1 MILLSCAF
9 SFPRLVAAIRVLRF
23 KVQSSKFKVQ
33 SFTRS
38 LPTTCNSL
46 FAVPIALL
54 ATPLLAA
61 EPTCSFDTNS
71 LSFPGTPLEQA
82 RCLLRPVQRFGN
94 LGKPLPALPDPLEKL
109 IGTPVELSYA
119 KFQAYLHS
127 HSIAEADIGGPHTNH
142 LAAKYF
148 VIHDTSTPNYGEEA
162 FPTNINTADWSHN
175 NLSRWQKSPVAHMF
189 VNRLGESYTAHTWIT
204 PWRATKLEVR
214 ILRERG
220 RGLFVHTE
228 MVQPRRRD
236 SSAGPR
242 NDAISPEPG
251 FTDAQL
257 DRLALLYVAASFQHG
272 DWMIPAF
279 HATVDAGI
287 PDAHDDPQNFD
298 LRHWTESLK
307 TLLKALSSSK
317 P

>member
-1 MILLSCAF
+1 MILFFCA
-9 SFPRLVAAIRVLRF
+9 F
-23 KVQSSKFKVQ
+23 KVQRFARNFRAVQ
-33 SFTRS
+33 Y
-38 LPTTCNSL
+38 SL
-46 FAVPIALL
+46 FTVSIALF
-54 ATPLLAA
+54 AAPSGAA
-61 EPTCSFDTNS
+61 ESTCSFDTNS
-71 LSFPGTPLEQA
+71 LSFPGTPIEQA

-109 IGTPVELSYA
+109 IGTAVDVSREKL
-119 KFQAYLHS
+119 QAYLHS
-127 HSIAEADIGGPHTNH
+127 RSIAENDIGGPLTNH
-142 LAAKYF
+142 LDAKYF
-148 VIHDTSTPNYGEEA
+148 VIHDTSTPNYGEET
-162 FPTNINTADWSHN
+162 FPANINAADWSHN

-189 VNRLGESYTAHTWIT
+189 VNRLGESYTAHMWIT

-236 SSAGPR
+236 PGAGPR
-242 NDAISPEPG
+242 NDAIAPEPG
-251 FTDAQL
+251 FPDAQL

-272 DWMIPAF
+272 TWMIPAF

-287 PDAHDDPQNFD
+287 PNAHDDPQNFD
-298 LRHWTESLK
+298 LQRWAESLE
-307 TLLKALSSSK
+307 TLLKALTSAK